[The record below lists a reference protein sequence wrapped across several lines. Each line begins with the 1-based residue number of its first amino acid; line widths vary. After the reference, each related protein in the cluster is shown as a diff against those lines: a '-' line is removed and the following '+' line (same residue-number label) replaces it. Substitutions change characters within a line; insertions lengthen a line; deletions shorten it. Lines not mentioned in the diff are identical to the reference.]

1 VVRGTHPS
9 DCCANL
15 PHDDPLEPHAN
26 WRYVNYAAWQGMAE
40 ECDLVAWLT
49 HPQTG
54 LLHTSDLPRSLTEA
68 DYRVVN
74 EAYLLRSVFNE
85 GQPGWAFEPTEEDQL
100 AIGELPMQPAYDEYY
115 ARLTWLRFWIRWA
128 LDHCENP
135 VIMVNW

>member
-1 VVRGTHPS
+1 MATKLWIGEKTWDEETQAWSVALTHQVAAPTF
-9 DCCANL
+9 

-85 GQPGWAFEPTEEDQL
+85 DQPGWAFEPTEEDQL
-100 AIGELPMQPAYDEYY
+100 AIGKLPMQPAYDEY
-115 ARLTWLRFWIRWA
+115 
-128 LDHCENP
+128 
-135 VIMVNW
+135 